1 VAHRSLSCWWWR
13 VIDTGGVQGP
23 KHHFLEE
30 FDIHAIYQVHVGC
43 LSDNLFPII
52 DDHLPASEVPTQLNR
67 GVMERFLCH
76 ITGVDDGSHGQLIAN
91 TKINK
96 QTTKS

>member
-1 VAHRSLSCWWWR
+1 
-13 VIDTGGVQGP
+13 
-23 KHHFLEE
+23 
-30 FDIHAIYQVHVGC
+30 
-43 LSDNLFPII
+43 
-52 DDHLPASEVPTQLNR
+52 
-67 GVMERFLCH
+67 MERFLCH